1 MNQRCGYYDS
11 QRERQ
16 CGKPAEIARHAFAGT
31 PMEYVCTDHYFIA
44 ESVK

>member
-16 CGKPAEIARHAFAGT
+16 CGQPAEIARPPFAGT
-31 PMEYVCTDHYFIA
+31 PLEYVCAYHYFIA
-44 ESVK
+44 ERVK